1 MENRSNQILVGSVVL
16 ALILASILFTI
27 WLARIG
33 DGSDKP
39 YDIFFAQSVEG
50 LTRGSSVSYS
60 GVPVGQINE
69 IALVPD
75 NPEFVRVR
83 ILVDSDVPILEGTV
97 ATIAGIGFTGVSQI
111 SLGGGLQGADPIDD
125 EGPEG
130 APVIPTRPGAIGEL
144 LNSAPVLLERL
155 TTLTERL
162 TELLGDRN
170 QNSIAAILANT
181 QALTEEL
188 AARGPEIS
196 ATLTETRLAIRQV
209 GDATREIGELANTTD
224 NLLGSEGQAL
234 MGDMRTAVSSAE
246 RSMAALDRTI
256 SAAEPGLNAFSQQTV
271 PEIGQLV
278 RDLRELS
285 DTMTALSQR
294 VNREGA
300 GSLVGTTQLP
310 DYEPQ

>member
-16 ALILASILFTI
+16 ALILATILFTI